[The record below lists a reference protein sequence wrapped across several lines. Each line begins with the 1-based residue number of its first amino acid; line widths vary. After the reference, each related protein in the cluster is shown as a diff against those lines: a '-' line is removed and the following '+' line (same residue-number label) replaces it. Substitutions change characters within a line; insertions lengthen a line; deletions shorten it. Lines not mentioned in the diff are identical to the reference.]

1 MNAAPKPRWREF
13 LASPHHAAL
22 AIATLGAGFLSAEPL
37 YLIIGAAAYVVGW
50 IYVPDLPLF
59 RRYVDRKRAV
69 AQQAAEQGELADFQA
84 RRDALL
90 RGLTSGRRDRYL
102 ALAAVCREIEGAV
115 PRAASPSEAPAGG
128 RWYALSPD
136 DPRLRKIEELMWTYL
151 RLLTIEESLETF
163 LEAEA
168 RDDVPG
174 ALAAAREEVE
184 RLSAENPHGEA
195 QERLLTSRRELLET
209 LGKRAA
215 RIETARANLALV
227 VAEQERLDQQIKLI
241 RADAVATHN
250 AAALSARI
258 DATVEHLEHTHQ
270 WLAQMDQFRDL
281 LTDVPLT
288 AQRAGF
294 GDVPAPATNPPQR
307 KKERA

>member
-1 MNAAPKPRWREF
+1 VSAAPKSRWREF

-22 AIATLGAGFLSAEPL
+22 ALCTLGAGFLSAEPL
-37 YLIIGAAAYVVGW
+37 YLIVGAAAYVVGW

-59 RRYVDRKRAV
+59 RRYIERKQAT
-69 AQQAAEQGELADFQA
+69 AQQAAEQTELAEFQT

-90 RGLTSGRRDRYL
+90 RSLSSGRREQYL
-102 ALAAVCREIEGAV
+102 ALAGVCRDLEK
-115 PRAASPSEAPAGG
+115 AAIDQ
-128 RWYALSPD
+128 PD
-136 DPRLRKIEELMWTYL
+136 DPRLCKIEELMWTYL
-151 RLLTIEESLETF
+151 RLLAVEESLETF
-163 LEAEA
+163 LETEA
-168 RDDVPG
+168 RDDVPA

-184 RLSAENPHGEA
+184 RLTAEAAASPGAGASAAQEA
-195 QERLLTSRRELLET
+195 RERLLASRRELLET
-209 LGKRAA
+209 LGKRAS

-241 RADAVATHN
+241 RADALATRN
-250 AAALSARI
+250 ATALSARI

-294 GDVPAPATNPPQR
+294 GDRPVASVTQQTPQR
-307 KKERA
+307 RKERT